1 MLRDMNMTC
10 KELFFGWECLHR
22 EGNEAIYRRRTSS
35 VFFYAAVYVL
45 VLALVRNLAASF
57 LLGLCM
63 AFFLSLTFLFVF
75 FLYGGIIAKT
85 KKLMTLRK
93 DGWLAK
99 IYSGQWRLY
108 IVCFIVALV
117 VALLM
122 VIRLIDMPYE
132 YFVVMSISL
141 LAMPLSYKFFTKIIS
156 SESIPWLVYSRF
168 RPWISLGM
176 TACTIILQSIAILS
190 GWITVPHYDTL
201 DAALSA
207 SSVTLTK
214 SNIIN
219 IVLNFSHYI
228 TSIEFYFISKFQ
240 NESVIYYPLVFI
252 FSCISCYPIFAIF
265 TLIFLPGSEIR
276 RLFINQY
283 PQTTLTPPCEAGKI
297 FFSSFI
303 FFILFALSFFTFAQF
318 DSNLTEVTPEKYMQP
333 ALEIVYKIDEICY
346 KKEIYDNIEKA
357 RSSFFAEHQKL
368 ANKYAKEKYELC
380 GRMRAN
386 VDDFLDWYYSLTSEY
401 IRIANILIGNGS
413 EYISQKLNEYL
424 QRGIQYNNI
433 DSIEHEMKLLDEK
446 YKQEISALA
455 DKYKITEKE
464 TEGKKIITL
473 EPDFLKVPQINF
485 NDRIRISAGA
495 GGVGFI
501 TGVIAAK
508 AMSKPA
514 VKSAAAALVK
524 LAASKA
530 ATGGSAA
537 AAGAGIGAAIGSV
550 IPGAGTAVGAAIG
563 GVIGGVSVWIATDAA
578 ILSLDEFVNR
588 DAVRKEILEEIDAV
602 CQ

>member
-1 MLRDMNMTC
+1 
-10 KELFFGWECLHR
+10 
-22 EGNEAIYRRRTSS
+22 
-35 VFFYAAVYVL
+35 
-45 VLALVRNLAASF
+45 
-57 LLGLCM
+57 M

-75 FLYGGIIAKT
+75 FLYGGIIANT

-93 DGWLAK
+93 DGWLAR
-99 IYSGQWRLY
+99 ILSGQWRLY
-108 IVCFIVALV
+108 LSRFVLALS
-117 VALLM
+117 LTFLM

-132 YFVVMSISL
+132 DFVVMSITML
-141 LAMPLSYKFFTKIIS
+141 VMPLSYKFFIKIIS
-156 SESIPWLVYSRF
+156 SEFIPWLFYYNSR
-168 RPWISLGM
+168 WCIIKSM
-176 TACTIILQSIAILS
+176 TLCIIILQAIAILS
-190 GWITVPHYDTL
+190 GWVTVPHYDTL

-207 SSVTLTK
+207 SPVTLTK

-219 IVLNFSHYI
+219 IVLNISHYI

-240 NESVIYYPLVFI
+240 NESVIYYPFVLF
-252 FSCISCYPIFAIF
+252 FSCLSCYPVFAIF
-265 TLIFLPGSEIR
+265 TLIFLPWSEIR
-276 RLFINQY
+276 RLVINQY
-283 PQTTLTPPCEAGKI
+283 PQTTLTQPYKIEKI
-297 FFSSFI
+297 FISSFI
-303 FFILFALSFFTFAQF
+303 FTILLFLSFYIVAQF
-318 DSNLTEVTPEKYMQP
+318 DSELAEITPEKYIQP
-333 ALEIVYKIDEICY
+333 AHEIVYKIDEICY
-346 KKEIYDNIEKA
+346 KKEIYDDIEKA
-357 RSSFFAEHQKL
+357 RSLFFVEQQKL

-413 EYISQKLNEYL
+413 EYISQKLNEHL
-424 QRGIQYNNI
+424 QRGTKFNNL

-455 DKYKITEKE
+455 DKYKITEKD

-473 EPDFLKVPQINF
+473 EPDFLKAPQINF

-530 ATGGSAA
+530 VTGGSAA
-537 AAGAGIGAAIGSV
+537 VTGASIGAAIGSI
-550 IPGAGTAVGAAIG
+550 IPGAGTAVGGAIG
-563 GVIGGVSVWIATDAA
+563 GVIGGVSFWIATDAA
-578 ILSLDEFVNR
+578 ILTLDEFVNR
-588 DAVRKEILEEIDAV
+588 DKVRKEILEEIDAV